1 MGCYPMNPLIDCQLI
16 SACPVPNGDIH
27 VESFFRTFK
36 TESFHG
42 ETFEGMTHLYDVT
55 KWYLDDYY
63 NCHRMHTS
71 LGFKSPVQYER
82 MAA

>member
-1 MGCYPMNPLIDCQLI
+1 MNRPKSMTD
-16 SACPVPNGDIH
+16 NIH

-42 ETFEGMTHLYDVT
+42 EEFEDEKDLYDVT
-55 KWYLDDYY
+55 KWYLDEYY
-63 NCHRMHTS
+63 NRYRMHTS